1 MLKELAR
8 SDKEAWKRFSAAF
21 REQFAVP
28 RTARTIT
35 DRITQRRH
43 ADFIDC
49 FEQELAAGSSSGS
62 GALTAAEA
70 I

>member
-8 SDKEAWKRFSAAF
+8 NNKEAWKQFSLAF
-21 REQFAVP
+21 REHFAVP

-35 DRITQRRH
+35 DRISQRRH
-43 ADFIDC
+43 ADFIDR
-49 FEQELAAGSSSGS
+49 FERELAASGGS
-62 GALTAAEA
+62 GAVGAAEA